1 MRKATR
7 QTQLEWRSPDDVRWE
22 DLPPEIRERAREA
35 LAQLLRTGARR
46 GQPPQEAPN
55 EP

>member
-7 QTQLEWRSPDDVRWE
+7 QTQLEWRSSDEVRWE
-22 DLPPEIRERAREA
+22 DLPPEIRERARDG
-35 LAQLLRTGARR
+35 LAQLLREAARR
-46 GQPPQEAPN
+46 SQPPQEARD